1 MKVRIKQTPRE
12 REIDGVRL
20 DGLSRGMVKDIAGSL
35 AAWLIAEGYADVEMR
50 ANREEQHLF
59 GRVSSPPSSV
69 DDRRRRATDR

>member
-1 MKVRIKQTPRE
+1 
-12 REIDGVRL
+12 
-20 DGLSRGMVKDIAGSL
+20 VKDIAGSL